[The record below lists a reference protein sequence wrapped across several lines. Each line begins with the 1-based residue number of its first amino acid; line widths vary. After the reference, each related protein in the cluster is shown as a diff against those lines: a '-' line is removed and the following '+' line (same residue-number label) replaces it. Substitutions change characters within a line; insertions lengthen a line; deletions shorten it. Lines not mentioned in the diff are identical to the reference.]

1 MGIRKKLKAIVLV
14 GIALGLVAALSKKC
28 SDYLTSPE
36 YLQRMEKQRVESV
49 QRDFGRI
56 SSKLTL
62 AEKALSKGDHES
74 ALRYV
79 NDAGAYAIRFP
90 DIFSYISP
98 SDSANFSQKYEEL
111 KARISQLESQ
121 IEKEMK
127 EKGKS
132 PY

>member
-1 MGIRKKLKAIVLV
+1 MGIKKKLKAIALI
-14 GIALGLVAALSKKC
+14 GISLGLVAALAKKC
-28 SDYLTSPE
+28 ADISNSPE
-36 YLQRMEKQRVESV
+36 YLQRIEKQRVESV

-56 SSKLTL
+56 SSRLTL

-98 SDSANFSQKYEEL
+98 VDSANFSQQYEEL
-111 KARISQLESQ
+111 RARILQLESQ

-127 EKGKS
+127 EKGKK
-132 PY
+132 